1 MNTSGEAADQ
11 VVRMSLEV
19 GEAALKISG
28 TGAKHLAV
36 MLYAVLKEKKKTKGR
51 VRLETLVKSGRPLTV
66 FSVKESDLKQ
76 FVQEAKRY
84 GVLYCAVRNPR
95 GSSDGLVDVIVKEE
109 DAPRINRIVDRF
121 QFASVT
127 EAAKIKTEIERT
139 RAEKA
144 KAGKSEKQEKKPE
157 KVQVQQE
164 KQGQAEPEKD
174 YPQKSKE
181 DQLMDEL
188 FGESVKKEGK
198 EQKPQD
204 EKVQAFIAESRNNR
218 NRCYELSE
226 QVTAQVATDGKMLQK
241 YLDVQSTFDRYTTN
255 NALLILAQRPDAQK
269 LGDYGYWR
277 NHGFYLKRMERQ
289 NPVLILE
296 PGKTYKRE
304 DGTVGNY
311 YNAKKLYDISQT
323 TMSDTTIQK
332 SEYEE
337 HDLIRALVSTPPVN
351 IVAAE
356 PEQMPDEK
364 GAFFKPE
371 EGCIYVRKGMS
382 AQEIFQ
388 NLVPELV
395 FAGYADGNPHY
406 DKNEDA
412 FHVSCASY
420 MLCKKYGMDTSR
432 YNFLHA
438 PEFFEKM
445 ETQEVRVE
453 LSRARDAA
461 NTISARMAKVLDQNR
476 NATYRQSEAEKN
488 GQDSSENV
496 KDKKENPE
504 PEKKEQKSRGQ
515 HRKEAR

>member
-157 KVQVQQE
+157 K
-164 KQGQAEPEKD
+164 D

-188 FGESVKKEGK
+188 FGEPVKKEGK
-198 EQKPQD
+198 EQNPSLAKTT
-204 EKVQAFIAESRNNR
+204 KSR
-218 NRCYELSE
+218 LSE
-226 QVTAQVATDGKMLQK
+226 PTSKKQEKTA
-241 YLDVQSTFDRYTTN
+241 
-255 NALLILAQRPDAQK
+255 
-269 LGDYGYWR
+269 
-277 NHGFYLKRMERQ
+277 E
-289 NPVLILE
+289 
-296 PGKTYKRE
+296 
-304 DGTVGNY
+304 GTS
-311 YNAKKLYDISQT
+311 KLY
-323 TMSDTTIQK
+323 
-332 SEYEE
+332 
-337 HDLIRALVSTPPVN
+337 A
-351 IVAAE
+351 
-356 PEQMPDEK
+356 PE
-364 GAFFKPE
+364 KPE
-371 EGCIYVRKGMS
+371 KPSVRKELR
-382 AQEIFQ
+382 EIQ
-388 NLVPELV
+388 N
-395 FAGYADGNPHY
+395 AR
-406 DKNEDA
+406 
-412 FHVSCASY
+412 
-420 MLCKKYGMDTSR
+420 KK
-432 YNFLHA
+432 
-438 PEFFEKM
+438 
-445 ETQEVRVE
+445 
-453 LSRARDAA
+453 
-461 NTISARMAKVLDQNR
+461 
-476 NATYRQSEAEKN
+476 EAEQREHRN
-488 GQDSSENV
+488 DPVRNQGN
-496 KDKKENPE
+496 KDRNQIRHQQPQQKRKPSRKGKE
-504 PEKKEQKSRGQ
+504 R
-515 HRKEAR
+515 

>member
-144 KAGKSEKQEKKPE
+144 KAGKSEKQEK
-157 KVQVQQE
+157 
-164 KQGQAEPEKD
+164 QGQAEPEKD

-198 EQKPQD
+198 EQNPSLAKTTKSRLSEPTSKKQEKTAEGTSKLFTPEKP
-204 EKVQAFIAESRNNR
+204 EKLSVRKELREIQNARKKEAERRENR
-218 NRCYELSE
+218 NDPVRN
-226 QVTAQVATDGKMLQK
+226 QGNKDRNQIRHQQPQQK
-241 YLDVQSTFDRYTTN
+241 R
-255 NALLILAQRPDAQK
+255 
-269 LGDYGYWR
+269 
-277 NHGFYLKRMERQ
+277 
-289 NPVLILE
+289 
-296 PGKTYKRE
+296 
-304 DGTVGNY
+304 
-311 YNAKKLYDISQT
+311 
-323 TMSDTTIQK
+323 
-332 SEYEE
+332 
-337 HDLIRALVSTPPVN
+337 
-351 IVAAE
+351 
-356 PEQMPDEK
+356 
-364 GAFFKPE
+364 KP
-371 EGCIYVRKGMS
+371 RKG
-382 AQEIFQ
+382 
-388 NLVPELV
+388 
-395 FAGYADGNPHY
+395 
-406 DKNEDA
+406 
-412 FHVSCASY
+412 
-420 MLCKKYGMDTSR
+420 
-432 YNFLHA
+432 
-438 PEFFEKM
+438 
-445 ETQEVRVE
+445 
-453 LSRARDAA
+453 
-461 NTISARMAKVLDQNR
+461 
-476 NATYRQSEAEKN
+476 
-488 GQDSSENV
+488 
-496 KDKKENPE
+496 KE
-504 PEKKEQKSRGQ
+504 R
-515 HRKEAR
+515 